1 MKDRANEIART
12 RKYDGYQIT
21 LASMIYKFFDKEA
34 GSEVSTNE
42 N

>member
-21 LASMIYKFFDKEA
+21 LASMIYIFVKEA
-34 GSEVSTNE
+34 GPEVSANE